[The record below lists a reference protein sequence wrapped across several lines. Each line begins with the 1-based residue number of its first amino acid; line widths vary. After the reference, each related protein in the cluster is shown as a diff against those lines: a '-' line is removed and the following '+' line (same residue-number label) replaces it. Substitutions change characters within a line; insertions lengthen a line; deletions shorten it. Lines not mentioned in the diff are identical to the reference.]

1 MPSSERYKFIEYHKW
16 VFKGDV
22 YTPLS
27 LNRKFVMR
35 TKFEAG
41 FLGYY
46 NKYLRSPFESF
57 KLGGDGMSGYSTYGS
72 DYVGLRGY
80 ENNSLTPSRGGNI
93 YEKITMELR
102 YPITLSQSA
111 TIYGLAFLE
120 AGNSWYDFK
129 DFNPF
134 NIKRSAGL
142 GVRIFLPMFGLM
154 GFDWGY
160 GFDEGYTSGSGGS
173 QFHFVMGQQF

>member
-1 MPSSERYKFIEYHKW
+1 MPI
-16 VFKGDV
+16 
-22 YTPLS
+22 S
-27 LNRKFVMR
+27 LNSKLVLHP
-35 TKFEAG
+35 KFESG

-46 NKYLRSPFESF
+46 DKYLRSPFETF
-57 KLGGDGMSGYSTYGS
+57 KLGGDGMSGYNQYGS

-80 ENNSLTPSRGGNI
+80 ENNSLTPPKGGYI
-93 YEKITMELR
+93 YEKISLELR

-120 AGNSWYDFK
+120 GGNSWYDFS
-129 DFNPF
+129 DYNPF
-134 NIKRSAGL
+134 SIKRAAGL

-160 GFDEGYTSGSGGS
+160 GFDEGYTSNAGGS